1 VPRPLLN
8 ELAERMEASAAC
20 YGALGGY
27 MADYHKA
34 CADLDWPRAEKVR
47 VILIETLEAA
57 LDATASVFKRL
68 DGKGQDGKETH
79 L

>member
-1 VPRPLLN
+1 MANPLLR
-8 ELAERMEASAAC
+8 ELAERMQASSAC
-20 YGALGGY
+20 YGALSGY
-27 MADYHKA
+27 MADYHQA
-34 CADLDWPRAEKVR
+34 CAELDWPRAERVR

-68 DGKGQDGKETH
+68 DGGK

>member
-1 VPRPLLN
+1 LLN
-8 ELAERMEASAAC
+8 ELAERMEASAFC
-20 YGALGGY
+20 YAALAGY
-27 MADYHKA
+27 MADYHQA

-57 LDATASVFKRL
+57 LDATASVFKKL
-68 DGKGQDGKETH
+68 EPGAK